1 MRAEHADRTQAGG
14 GRSNVTLPHDI
25 IRNREDQHDAGCIS
39 LMTAD
44 PLCTAML
51 QKKTA
56 EASYYQLSS
65 QLPPALRAIICINMF
80 PLGEGPTAL

>member
-1 MRAEHADRTQAGG
+1 M
-14 GRSNVTLPHDI
+14 TLPRDI

-51 QKKTA
+51 QKNKKTA
-56 EASYYQLSS
+56 EPSYYQLSS
-65 QLPPALRAIICINMF
+65 QLPPALRVIICNNMF
-80 PLGEGPTAL
+80 PLGDGPTAL